1 MGDLLEESAIS
12 VGDFVFVIGT
22 SIYDNGKKS
31 VPSCLIAI
39 VIAIGKYEMFLSC
52 QKTSRVFKRPI
63 ENCRKISSDFIKLP
77 YNTIQLPVLGD
88 LVLSYSN
95 SRYTKEKKLV
105 GILVEIIDDPPLS
118 LKATILTGNTHHSV
132 DYSSLITLESN
143 KCL

>member
-1 MGDLLEESAIS
+1 MGDLLKTPVIS
-12 VGDFVFVIGT
+12 IGDFVLVIGA

-31 VPSCLIAI
+31 IPSCLVAI
-39 VIAIGKYEMFLSC
+39 VVAIGKYEMFLSC

-77 YNTIQLPVLGD
+77 HNITKLPALGD

-95 SRYTKEKKLV
+95 SRYTKEKKLI
-105 GILVEIIDDPPLS
+105 GILVEIIDEPPSPLNA
-118 LKATILTGNTHHSV
+118 KILIGETHHSV